1 MGCDVVGDCCCW
13 CLGCRCRGGRGKS
26 FKDVLVRRRVGPVGS
41 ATGGFAAGRAVAL
54 VDWRDDGGHGGVG
67 GRVSDGGVWVV
78 VIVW

>member
-1 MGCDVVGDCCCW
+1 MTALSIALSVDI
-13 CLGCRCRGGRGKS
+13 LRSLAGRGKS
-26 FKDVLVRRRVGPVGS
+26 FKDVLVCRRFDPVGS

-67 GRVSDGGVWVV
+67 GQVSDGGVWVV

>member
-1 MGCDVVGDCCCW
+1 MGYDVVGDCCCW

-41 ATGGFAAGRAVAL
+41 ATGGFASGRAVAL